1 MIATAISVTAPIKA
15 MIMTEICKESISI
28 DVYKRQLESRPLP
41 QRDFDYMFYFDID
54 SEVHSEEFVR
64 LINQLE
70 ELSHE
75 FKYLGSYMEI

>member
-1 MIATAISVTAPIKA
+1 
-15 MIMTEICKESISI
+15 
-28 DVYKRQLESRPLP
+28 
-41 QRDFDYMFYFDID
+41 MFYFDID